1 MAVWGGRGRM
11 SCFWGRRRPESDE
24 VHARRSPPP
33 SPPSQSSV
41 QALGYSDSEVLI
53 FSYRYVSRSGI
64 FSQTYRKKGCGNEEI
79 TTPKCWCWRRGNR
92 TRNLTCG
99 KGKDAERDG
108 RAERKHGLVW
118 HNGRTPS
125 SWNSY
130 RQMQEKQEQ
139 IVKSAPPI
147 PRLCVCACLCVQR

>member
-1 MAVWGGRGRM
+1 MWGEGGGVWLA
-11 SCFWGRRRPESDE
+11 FE
-24 VHARRSPPP
+24 VEDDQRATRCTPADPPP
-33 SPPSQSSV
+33 PASQSSV
-41 QALGYSDSEVLI
+41 QVLGYSDSEVLI

-79 TTPKCWCWRRGNR
+79 TAPKCWYWRRGNR

-130 RQMQEKQEQ
+130 RQRQEKQEQ
-139 IVKSAPPI
+139 IVKSAPPS
-147 PRLCVCACLCVQR
+147 PDYVCVCVCVQR